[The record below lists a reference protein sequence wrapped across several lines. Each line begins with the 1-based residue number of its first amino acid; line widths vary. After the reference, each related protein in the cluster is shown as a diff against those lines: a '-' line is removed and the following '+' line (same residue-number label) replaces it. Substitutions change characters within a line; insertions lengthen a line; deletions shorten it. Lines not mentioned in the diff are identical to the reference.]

1 MITIE
6 QIKTLEAKINKAV
19 DLIDRLRDENN
30 TLRNTLEST
39 QERMKELEKMIDDF
53 KDGQSA
59 IEEGIINAI
68 KKLDVLEDV
77 VLEEESDEKDIDEQE
92 SESDDLRSTIP
103 DGDETPSGEKE
114 ELDIF

>member
-6 QIKTLEAKINKAV
+6 QIKTLEVKINKAV
-19 DLIDRLRDENN
+19 DLIDRLREENN
-30 TLRNTLEST
+30 SLRNTLEST
-39 QERMKELEKMIDDF
+39 QKRMKELEKMIGDF

-68 KKLDVLEDV
+68 NKLDVLEDT
-77 VLEEESDEKDIDEQE
+77 VLEEETEEQDIDEQE
-92 SESDDLRSTIP
+92 SESDDLKNTIP
-103 DGDETPSGEKE
+103 NGDETPDGEKE